1 MHMKKWIFKAF
12 QFLLLLTPGLFL
24 FYLDRFQVGI
34 PTNLLEFSV
43 GGLFL
48 FWLLG
53 LGFLGFPRPMLG
65 RWHRAALIFFLAAA
79 TLATA
84 KTVLTLELGQSV
96 PLGIWK
102 GWFVMPACY
111 YLMLVSSF
119 RTRSELG
126 RVVDVTLALVA
137 LTSAVMLLQFFTGIF
152 SEVMS
157 TPDLRLVWPY
167 LDPWSGLGA
176 SGNYP
181 ALFLSPFLCLGFMML
196 IRSEKSM
203 ERFFYAATSLII
215 ALTVYFTKSY
225 GAWIAVIGAC
235 SIGSFFIFSGVKRWV
250 MTPLFALLLV
260 IGLYADQKN
269 TEKFRFGLDLGNQ
282 SVITSSEERLNIWK
296 VSWDL
301 IQRDPLFGVG
311 PGQFQRS
318 FAQQAPVTLQRD
330 VSRGEINHALHSHN
344 TFLMFWLSNGIL
356 GLLSYLFLV
365 GVWAIF
371 VPKEWRW
378 TLLAPLLYLLAHG
391 LIDVTYFKN
400 DLATSFFFLGGLMTI
415 ARSTNLV
422 SGTVEEGLKIGKSLG
437 YPTINLQFASP
448 PEKPYG
454 VYSAS
459 VVIDGK
465 KRMGLLYYG
474 PRMVKGLADQIVCE
488 MTILDF
494 EADLYGKRLPCV
506 FGEFIRPP
514 KSFSGLGELKKQIEK
529 DVLVAK
535 HRRII

>member
-1 MHMKKWIFKAF
+1 MKRMIFKIF
-12 QFLLLLTPGLFL
+12 QFFLLLTPGLFL
-24 FYLDRFQVGI
+24 FYLYRFQVGV
-34 PTNLLEFSV
+34 PTNLLEFTV
-43 GGLFL
+43 GILFAC
-48 FWLLG
+48 WMLG
-53 LGFLGFPRPMLG
+53 ITFLQFPRPILS
-65 RWHRAALIFFLAAA
+65 RWHWCALIFFLAAA
-79 TLATA
+79 TLATI
-84 KTVLTLELGQSV
+84 KTVFDLPIGQSV

-102 GWFVMPACY
+102 GWFVMPTLY
-111 YLMLVSSF
+111 YLMLVSCF
-119 RTRSELG
+119 RTRSELQ
-126 RVVDVTLALVA
+126 RLIDVALALVA

-152 SEVMS
+152 SEVTS
-157 TPDLRLVWPY
+157 TPDFRLVWPY

-203 ERFFYAATSLII
+203 EKLFYATCTLMI
-215 ALTVYFTKSY
+215 ALAVYFSKSY

-235 SIGSFFIFSGVKRWV
+235 FLGSFFTFRGVKRWV
-250 MTPLFALLLV
+250 LTPLFASLLL

-269 TEKFRFGLDLGNQ
+269 TEKFRYGLDLENQ
-282 SVITSSEERLNIWK
+282 SVITSSEERVNIWK

-311 PGQFQRS
+311 PGQFQRA
-318 FAQQAPVTLQRD
+318 FTQQAPVTLQRD
-330 VSRGEINHALHSHN
+330 VSRMEINHALHSHN

-365 GVWAIF
+365 SVWAFF

-378 TLLAPLLYLLAHG
+378 VLLAPLLYILAHG

-400 DLATSFFFLGGLMTI
+400 DLATSFFFLGSLMTI

-422 SGTVEEGLKIGKSLG
+422 SGTVEEGLKIGRSLG
-437 YPTINLQFASP
+437 YPTINLQFSSP

-454 VYSAS
+454 VYAAS
-459 VVIDGK
+459 VVIDGM
-465 KRMGLLYYG
+465 KRKGLLYYG
-474 PRMVKGLADQIVCE
+474 PRMVKGQPDEIVCE
-488 MTILDF
+488 MSILDF
-494 EADLYGKRLPCV
+494 EGDLYGKKLTCE

-514 KSFSGLGELKKQIEK
+514 KSFSGLLELKKQIEK

-535 HRRII
+535 HRKIV